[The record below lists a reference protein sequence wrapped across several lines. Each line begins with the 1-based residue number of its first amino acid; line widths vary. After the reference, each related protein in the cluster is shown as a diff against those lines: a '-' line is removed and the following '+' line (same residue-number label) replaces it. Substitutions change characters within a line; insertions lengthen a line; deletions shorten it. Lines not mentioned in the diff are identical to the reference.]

1 MRNCFSMSRFPLL
14 AALLLVPIL
23 AAAEIS
29 WQPTELVQGQLVRGS
44 GAKQC
49 SVKLDKQTLQVD
61 PNGRFVFG
69 FGRDHGP
76 KATLKAQCPNQA
88 VQSWVLDIK
97 PREYRIQ
104 RIDGLP
110 PSKVTPNTE
119 ALKRIRKEV
128 AAAKAARK
136 HRDVRDDVFADFVW
150 PATGPISGVYGS
162 QRILNGEPRRP
173 HFGIDIARPTGTPF
187 VAPAAGIVRLV
198 HDDMYFSGG
207 TLILDHGHGVTSAFL
222 HLSKTAV
229 AEGQRVEQGE
239 LLGEIGA
246 TGRVTG
252 PHLDWRMNWRGAR
265 VDPELLVPP
274 MPADEPDSDS
284 NGLGQ
289 P

>member
-1 MRNCFSMSRFPLL
+1 MRHYLCFFVFTLV
-14 AALLLVPIL
+14 ALPVVSQATIR
-23 AAAEIS
+23 
-29 WQPTELVQGQLVRGS
+29 WQPQELVQGQLVRGE
-44 GAKQC
+44 GARAC
-49 SVKLDKQTLQVD
+49 TVALDGKSLQVD
-61 PNGRFVFG
+61 ELGRFVFG

-76 KATLKAQCPNQA
+76 KATLTADCPNQA
-88 VQSWVLDIK
+88 KQSWSLHIE

-104 RIDGLP
+104 RINGLP
-110 PSKVTPNTE
+110 PSKVTPNAE

-136 HRDVRDDVFADFVW
+136 HRDLRADIFADFIW
-150 PATGPISGVYGS
+150 PVTGPISGVYGS
-162 QRILNGEPRRP
+162 QRVLNGEPRRP

-222 HLSKTAV
+222 HLHKSAV
-229 AEGQRVEQGE
+229 KEGQRVEQGE

-252 PHLDWRMNWRGAR
+252 PHLDWRMNWRKQR

-274 MPADEPDSDS
+274 MPAALPSEQPKS
-284 NGLGQ
+284 GLGQ

>member
-1 MRNCFSMSRFPLL
+1 MRRLGFLLL
-14 AALLLVPIL
+14 ALLVLFALPVGAQ
-23 AAAEIS
+23 AAIS
-29 WQPTELVQGQLVRGS
+29 WQPQKLMQGQLVRGE
-44 GAKQC
+44 GAQGCK
-49 SVKLDKQTLQVD
+49 VALDGQALQVD
-61 PNGRFVFG
+61 QSGRFVFG
-69 FGRDHGP
+69 FGRDHKP
-76 KATLKAQCPNQA
+76 SATLSAECTGQA
-88 VQSWVLDIK
+88 PQSWKLSIQQ
-97 PREYRIQ
+97 REYRIQ

-110 PSKVTPNTE
+110 PSKVTPNQE

-136 HRDVRDDVFADFVW
+136 HRDIRADVFQDFVW

-198 HDDMYFSGG
+198 HEDMYFSGG

-222 HLSKTAV
+222 HLHKAAV
-229 AEGQRVEQGE
+229 KEGQRVEQGE

-252 PHLDWRMNWRGAR
+252 PHLDWRMNWRKQR

-274 MPADEPDSDS
+274 MPTAAPS
-284 NGLGQ
+284 NGAAEGLGK